1 MNNLKVIFMGTP
13 EFSLPVL
20 EGLNSKYNVVM
31 VVCQPDKPSNRGVV
45 QYSPVKDFAIKNNI
59 KVFQPV
65 NVKNEYHEILS
76 FPHYP
81 QDLILLLLI
90 IFILYI

>member
-31 VVCQPDKPSNRGVV
+31 VVCQRDKPSNRA
-45 QYSPVKDFAIKNNI
+45 KIEENI
-59 KVFQPV
+59 TCK
-65 NVKNEYHEILS
+65 S
-76 FPHYP
+76 FLC
-81 QDLILLLLI
+81 LI
-90 IFILYI
+90 Y

>member
-31 VVCQPDKPSNRGVV
+31 C
-45 QYSPVKDFAIKNNI
+45 
-59 KVFQPV
+59 V
-65 NVKNEYHEILS
+65 NQINHQIGG
-76 FPHYP
+76 
-81 QDLILLLLI
+81 
-90 IFILYI
+90 